1 MLIVLKYFALAFSAL
16 LPVVNPL
23 GSSLVFLGLV
33 GFVPSDVISSLARR
47 IAVTTTL
54 FFLVIELVGAALL
67 QFFGISLPVVQ
78 VAGGFVLAAMG
89 WELLHESDSTPLTR
103 GSDVK
108 VDGFRSL
115 ESKIF
120 YPFTFPVTAGPGCI
134 VVMLTLTAHATGTDL
149 LGSLLAHVG
158 IFLAVVVLSFSVF
171 LCYRYA
177 IRITQKIA
185 PETVH
190 GILRVIAFILLCIG
204 VQIAWKGIETLV
216 LSVRQP

>member
-1 MLIVLKYFALAFSAL
+1 MIVLKFFALAFSAL

-33 GFVPSDVISSLARR
+33 GFVPSNVISSLARR
-47 IAVTTTL
+47 IAVSTTL

-67 QFFGISLPVVQ
+67 RFFGISLPVVQ

-89 WELLHESDSTPLTR
+89 WELLHESDSVPMTR
-103 GSDVK
+103 GKDVAE
-108 VDGFRSL
+108 DDFGSL
-115 ESKIF
+115 DSKIF

-134 VVMLTLTAHATGTDL
+134 VVMLTLTAHATGATFMDTT
-149 LGSLLAHVG
+149 LAHVG
-158 IFLAVVVLSFSVF
+158 IFLAVLVLSLSVF

-177 IRITQKIA
+177 IRITQKIR

-204 VQIAWKGIETLV
+204 VQIAWKGFEVLARTLK
-216 LSVRQP
+216 

>member
-67 QFFGISLPVVQ
+67 RFFGISLPVVQ

-89 WELLHESDSTPLTR
+89 WELLHESDSTPMTR
-103 GSDVK
+103 GSEVK
-108 VDGFRSL
+108 NDSFRSL
-115 ESKIF
+115 DSKIF

-134 VVMLTLTAHATGTDL
+134 VVMLTLTAHATGTDFF
-149 LGSLLAHVG
+149 GTFLAHVG

-185 PETVH
+185 PETIH

-204 VQIAWKGIETLV
+204 VQIAWKGIASLV
-216 LSVRQP
+216 ASVR

>member
-1 MLIVLKYFALAFSAL
+1 MMIVLRYFALAFSAL

-33 GFVPSDVISSLARR
+33 GFVPSDVISGLARR

-67 QFFGISLPVVQ
+67 RFFGISLPVVQ

-89 WELLHESDSTPLTR
+89 WELLHESDATPLTR
-103 GSDVK
+103 GTNVK
-108 VDGFRSL
+108 VDSLRSL

-149 LGSLLAHVG
+149 LGTFLAHVG

-177 IRITQKIA
+177 IRITQKIS

-204 VQIAWKGIETLV
+204 VQIAWKGIASLV
-216 LSVRQP
+216 VSLR